1 MKKYFYGK
9 QKISNSDIN
18 AVVRSL
24 KSNVISQGPELKK
37 LELNVSKYFG
47 AKYCVAVS
55 SGTAAL
61 HLSCLALNLKNLS
74 TD

>member
-47 AKYCVAVS
+47 EV
-55 SGTAAL
+55 
-61 HLSCLALNLKNLS
+61 NP
-74 TD
+74 